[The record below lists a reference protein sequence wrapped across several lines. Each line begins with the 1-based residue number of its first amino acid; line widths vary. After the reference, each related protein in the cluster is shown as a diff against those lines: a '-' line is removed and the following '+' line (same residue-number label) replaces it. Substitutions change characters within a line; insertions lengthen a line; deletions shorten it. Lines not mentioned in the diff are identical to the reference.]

1 MSKRVFIIV
10 LDSFGVGE
18 LPDASFYGDE
28 GSNTLK
34 GISSSQYFIVPNLQ
48 KAGLFNIDGVA
59 CNFPETAASSR
70 PEAAFGRMAEA
81 SKGKDTTTGHWELG
95 GIISHQAMPVYP
107 NGFPQE
113 IIKAFESKTG
123 HKTLCNLPY
132 SGTDVI
138 RDFGEEHIATKALI
152 VYTSA
157 DSVFQIAAHE
167 DIIPPDLLYDY
178 CKVARD
184 ILRGEHSVGRVI
196 ARPFTGTIGNFQR
209 TENRHDF
216 SLEPTS
222 DTMLDC
228 LSRSGMQVI
237 SIGKINDIFA
247 GRGITEAIVS
257 KNNAE
262 GIAAIK
268 TVSSRDFEGLCFL
281 NLVDFD
287 MLYGHRNNVDG
298 YAKAISDF
306 DRLLPD
312 ILSGMKEEDL
322 LFITADHGCDPSTPS
337 TDHSREYVPLLVFG
351 KRIKPVNLGTRATFA
366 DLAATV
372 LDYFKVAG
380 DIGGSGF
387 LDKILR

>member
-10 LDSFGVGE
+10 LDSFGIGE

-34 GISSSQYFIVPNLQ
+34 GISSSEYLDVPNLQ

-59 CNFPETAASSR
+59 DDFPEIAASSR

-107 NGFPQE
+107 NGFPPE
-113 IIKAFESKTG
+113 IIAEFEAKTG

-132 SGTDVI
+132 SGTEVI
-138 RDFGEEHIATKALI
+138 NDYGEEHVATKALI

-167 DIIPPDLLYDY
+167 EIIPVDLLYDY
-178 CKVARD
+178 CKVARE
-184 ILRGEHSVGRVI
+184 ILSGEHSVGRVI
-196 ARPFTGTIGNFQR
+196 ARPFTGTIGNFRR

-222 DTMLDC
+222 DTMLDY
-228 LSRSGMQVI
+228 LSRGGMQVI
-237 SIGKINDIFA
+237 SIGKIKDIFA

-257 KNNAE
+257 KNNGE
-262 GIAAIK
+262 GIAAIRN
-268 TVSSRDFEGLCFL
+268 VLARDFEGLCFL

-287 MLYGHRNNVDG
+287 MLYGHRNDIDG

-306 DRLLPD
+306 DRSMPD
-312 ILSGMKEEDL
+312 ILSGMKDDDL

-351 KRIKPVNLGTRATFA
+351 SRIQPANLGTKTTFA

-372 LDYFKVAG
+372 LDYFEIKG
-380 DIGGSGF
+380 NICGSGF
-387 LDKILR
+387 LDQIMI